1 MKIPKNH
8 VAQVTL
14 ADMRGTFHGKKP
26 ANDEETLQ
34 KQDNR
39 LETLAAGFMPGR
51 LLALFVLILFVLHIK
66 FLPVYLFA
74 FYLSCL

>member
-1 MKIPKNH
+1 MVVTRFRVARGSLANVTSH
-8 VAQVTL
+8 VRL
-14 ADMRGTFHGKKP
+14 KP